1 MDARETRAGTT
12 ESVLR
17 LEFDTDFPPGH
28 VAAYLVESP
37 HPILIDAA
45 GPDEQTRTTMVDQ
58 LDAAGY
64 EPADIEAVIVTHPH
78 TDHVGQLALFRDAG
92 VPTYAPQAAIEQVQR
107 EEIEVSTGVRA
118 VGRSIG
124 LDVDQTERE
133 VERACESLRRDRR
146 LVKPDRAI
154 GYPFGETLDV
164 AGRSFEPIHTPGH
177 QIHHAALATT
187 IDGEQV
193 LFSGDVLLEPFK
205 PATLHVGIDHGAYDA
220 IDAFSTSM
228 DRLAEREFDRV
239 YPGHGPVFTDAAS
252 AIAHTRSRL
261 DDIVTGTRD
270 ALESIEP
277 ATPIEIAEERVGEID
292 HPARL
297 LDTVGALGTLERRG
311 VVTYEESEDVRY
323 YSVI

>member
-1 MDARETRAGTT
+1 MDASETHVGTT
-12 ESVLR
+12 DSVVR
-17 LEFDTDFPPGH
+17 LEFETDFPPGD
-28 VAAYLVESP
+28 VAAYLIESP
-37 HPILIDAA
+37 APILIDAA
-45 GPDEQTRTTMVDQ
+45 GPDEETRGAMVDQ

-64 EPADIEAVIVTHPH
+64 DPSDIAAVIATHPH

-92 VPTYAPQAAIEQVQR
+92 VPAYAPQPAIEQVQR
-107 EEIEVSTGVRA
+107 EEIELSTGVRA

-124 LDVDQTERE
+124 LDVDQIERE

-146 LVKPDRAI
+146 LLGPDHAN
-154 GYPFGETLDV
+154 GYAFGETLDV

-177 QIHHAALATT
+177 QIHHAALATAL
-187 IDGEQV
+187 DDEQV

-205 PATLHVGIDHGAYDA
+205 PATLYVGIDHGAYDA

-239 YPGHGPVFTDAAS
+239 FPGHGPVFTDVAS

-261 DDIVTGTRD
+261 HDIVTGTRE

-311 VVTYEESEDVRY
+311 EVTHEESEDVRY
-323 YSVI
+323 YSFI